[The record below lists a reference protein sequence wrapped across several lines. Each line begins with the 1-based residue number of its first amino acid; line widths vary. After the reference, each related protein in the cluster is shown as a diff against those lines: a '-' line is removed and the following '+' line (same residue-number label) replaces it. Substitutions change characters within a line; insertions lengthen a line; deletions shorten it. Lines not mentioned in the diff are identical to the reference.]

1 MEPSIIRVGR
11 LAKLL
16 VFLVLALG
24 GIAHAAP
31 ERDEQLVCRAKIFR
45 AQLDYEFR
53 FHTNFEFIFPLKQFC
68 DVPGEMDAEVRF
80 QPVGDPVVEPAV
92 LADRVVWT
100 LDTQDCRK
108 GEMFLAH
115 DVWTGVGQYRASWK
129 FRDTLGRSCQ
139 GADEFTVSRSP
150 KDRDID
156 LNLPAGTLV
165 DTPIDLFRPEP
176 RTARP
181 TPASP
186 RRLKVFINLDVM
198 TSRTT
203 IRAVADGLVR
213 WKRGTLIRT
222 RAIHLRPHLAA
233 LRQLAHSEWFNEFSI
248 VVFSFEEQVV
258 LGRQDYRD
266 EVDFSL
272 LGKFIDDLSPYT
284 VKLGQLVNGSEM
296 SFFGSLLATELL
308 ADHSPDAVV
317 FIGHDIEDVLY
328 GKRISDRVV
337 DRLDRLGAAF
347 TFMNTGRLSPW
358 RGTMGSL
365 VRALGGRVKNLR
377 KPLEVLKVVDAFERF
392 AIESRP
398 H

>member
-1 MEPSIIRVGR
+1 M
-11 LAKLL
+11 L
-16 VFLVLALG
+16 FLVLAMG

-31 ERDEQLVCRAKIFR
+31 ELDNQLVCRTKIFR
-45 AQLDYEFR
+45 PRLDFEFR

-68 DVPGEMDAEVRF
+68 DVPGEMEAEIEFRA
-80 QPVGDPVVEPAV
+80 VGDPLAEPAV
-92 LADRVVWT
+92 LADRVVWN

-115 DVWTGVGQYRASWK
+115 DVWTGVGQYRATWR

-139 GADEFTVSRSP
+139 GSDEFTVARSR

-156 LNLPAGTLV
+156 LNLPPDTLV

-176 RTARP
+176 RTERP
-181 TPASP
+181 RLASP
-186 RRLKVFINLDVM
+186 HRLKVFINLDVL
-198 TSRTT
+198 TSSTT
-203 IRAVADGLVR
+203 IRAVADGVAR

-233 LRQLAHSEWFNEFSI
+233 LRQLAHSERFNEFSI

-258 LGRQDYRD
+258 LARQAYRD

-272 LGKFIDDLSPYT
+272 LGQFIDNLSPYT
-284 VKLGQLVNGSEM
+284 VSLGQLAEGSEM
-296 SFFGSLLATELL
+296 SFFGSLISTEVL
-308 ADHSPDAVV
+308 ADNSPDAVV

-328 GKRISDRVV
+328 GKRISDRVL
-337 DRLDRLGAAF
+337 DRLNKLGAAF

-358 RGTMGSL
+358 RGTMGTL

-377 KPLEVLKVVDAFERF
+377 KPWEVPKVVDAFERF

>member
-1 MEPSIIRVGR
+1 MGG

-16 VFLVLALG
+16 VFLVLAMG
-24 GIAHAAP
+24 GIAHAVA
-31 ERDEQLVCRAKIFR
+31 ESDDRLVCRAKIFR
-45 AQLDYEFR
+45 PRLDFEFR

-68 DVPGEMDAEVRF
+68 DVPGEMDAEIQF
-80 QPVGDPVVEPAV
+80 QPVGDPIAEPAV
-92 LADRVVWT
+92 LADRVVWN

-115 DVWTGVGQYRASWK
+115 DAWTGVGRYRATWR
-129 FRDTLGRSCQ
+129 FRDALGRSCQ
-139 GADEFTVSRSP
+139 GSDEFTVARSR

-156 LNLPAGTLV
+156 LNLPADTLV

-176 RTARP
+176 RTVRP
-181 TPASP
+181 GLASP
-186 RRLKVFINLDVM
+186 HRLKVFINLDVL
-198 TSRTT
+198 TSSTP
-203 IRAVADGLVR
+203 IRAVADGFAR
-213 WKRGTLIRT
+213 WKRATLVRT

-233 LRQLAHSEWFNEFSI
+233 LRQLAHSERFNEFSI
-248 VVFSFEEQVV
+248 VVFSFEDQAV
-258 LGRQDYRD
+258 LARQDYRD

-272 LGKFIDDLSPYT
+272 LGQFIDDLSPYT
-284 VKLGQLVNGSEM
+284 VSLGQLADGSEM
-296 SFFGSLLATELL
+296 SFFGSLLATEVL
-308 ADHSPDAVV
+308 AEDSPDAVV

-328 GKRISDRVV
+328 GERISDRVL
-337 DRLDRLGAAF
+337 DRLDELGAAF

-377 KPLEVLKVVDAFERF
+377 KPSEVLKVVDAFERF

>member
-1 MEPSIIRVGR
+1 MGG

-16 VFLVLALG
+16 VFLVLAIG
-24 GIAHAAP
+24 GIAHAAQ
-31 ERDEQLVCRAKIFR
+31 ESDNQLVCRAKIFR

-68 DVPGEMDAEVRF
+68 DVPGEMDAEIRF

-92 LADRVVWT
+92 LADRVVWS

-115 DVWTGVGQYRASWK
+115 DVWTGVGQYRATWR
-129 FRDTLGRSCQ
+129 FRDALGRSCQ
-139 GADEFTVSRSP
+139 GSDEFAVSRSR

-156 LNLPAGTLV
+156 LNLPPGTLV

-176 RTARP
+176 RTERP
-181 TPASP
+181 EVASP
-186 RRLKVFINLDVM
+186 HRLKVFINLDVL
-198 TSRTT
+198 TSPTT
-203 IRAVADGLVR
+203 IRAVVHGGLR
-213 WKRGTLIRT
+213 WKRATLVRT
-222 RAIHLRPHLAA
+222 RAMHLRPHLAV

-258 LGRQDYRD
+258 LARQDYRD

-284 VKLGQLVNGSEM
+284 VKLGQLARGSEM

-308 ADHSPDAVV
+308 ADSSPDAVV

-328 GKRISDRVV
+328 GKRISDRVL
-337 DRLDRLGAAF
+337 DRLDGLGAAF

-365 VRALGGRVKNLR
+365 VRALGGTVKNLR
-377 KPLEVLKVVDAFERF
+377 KPSEVLKVVDAFERS

>member
-1 MEPSIIRVGR
+1 MEPSVIRVGG

-16 VFLVLALG
+16 VFLVLAIG

-31 ERDEQLVCRAKIFR
+31 EPDNQLVCRAKIFR
-45 AQLDYEFR
+45 AKLDYEFR

-68 DVPGEMDAEVRF
+68 DVPGEMDAEILF
-80 QPVGDPVVEPAV
+80 QPVGDPVGEPAV
-92 LADRVVWT
+92 LADKVVWT
-100 LDTQDCRK
+100 LDAQDCRK

-115 DVWTGVGQYRASWK
+115 DVWTGVGQYRATWR
-129 FRDTLGRSCQ
+129 FRDAVGRSCQ
-139 GADEFTVSRSP
+139 GSDEFTVALSR
-150 KDRDID
+150 KDREIA
-156 LNLPAGTLV
+156 LTLPPATLV

-176 RTARP
+176 RTERP

-186 RRLKVFINLDVM
+186 HRLKVFINLDVS
-198 TSRTT
+198 TSSTT
-203 IRAVADGLVR
+203 IRAVAHGVAR
-213 WKRGTLIRT
+213 WHRATLIRT
-222 RAIHLRPHLAA
+222 RALHLRPHLAA

-258 LGRQDYRD
+258 LARQDYRD

-284 VKLGQLVNGSEM
+284 VNLGQLADGAEM

-308 ADHSPDAVV
+308 ADNSPEAVV

-328 GKRISDRVV
+328 GERISDRVL
-337 DRLDRLGAAF
+337 DRLDNLGAAF

-365 VRALGGRVKNLR
+365 VRAIGGRVNNLR
-377 KPLEVLKVVDAFERF
+377 KPTDVLKVVGAFERF
-392 AIESRP
+392 AIESSP